1 MEQRDICYYQGLHEV
16 VLSLLLVLGEDLTYA
31 VMKKL
36 TQYHLRCAYYD
47 PTVFTSWY
55 HNYRDFLD
63 VDMGKTKEV
72 IAYISPLLFLVDQEL
87 EEFITR

>member
-1 MEQRDICYYQGLHEV
+1 MILQC
-16 VLSLLLVLGEDLTYA
+16 SLVGIIT
-31 VMKKL
+31 
-36 TQYHLRCAYYD
+36 TGI
-47 PTVFTSWY
+47 
-55 HNYRDFLD
+55 FLD